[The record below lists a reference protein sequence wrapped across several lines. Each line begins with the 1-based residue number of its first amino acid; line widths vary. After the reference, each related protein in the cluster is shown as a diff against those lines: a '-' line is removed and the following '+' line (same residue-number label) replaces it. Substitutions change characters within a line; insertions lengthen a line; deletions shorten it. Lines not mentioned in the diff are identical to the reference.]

1 MPLMTT
7 TRSRRRR
14 YLLAGALATSALPLM
29 AQEPTM
35 PAGWRAVTDAPARF
49 VGPDVEPGMTDA
61 WNFRRMPPG
70 WHITTGPGVL
80 LYDLAVLAA
89 GRYRVE
95 TEFFLF
101 PNPTEEPIGLFVGGT
116 GLEGAPSGV
125 QWLGLLV
132 RRDGTAGVIH
142 AHGTEQHQV
151 TSYARTDSLPVHPG
165 NDSQRITLAI
175 DVEAD
180 SVRFLVNR
188 ARFTAVP
195 RTGLGL
201 DGPFGFRIGRGLNL
215 HVVRLD
221 YTQRLAPA
229 RGQ

>member
-1 MPLMTT
+1 MAAMVASSATPL
-7 TRSRRRR
+7 
-14 YLLAGALATSALPLM
+14 A

-49 VGPDVEPGMTDA
+49 VGPDVKPGMTDA

-70 WHITTGPGVL
+70 WHITTGPGVVL
-80 LYDLAVLAA
+80 FDPAVLAG

-101 PNPTEEPIGLFVGGT
+101 PNPADEPTGLFVGGT
-116 GLEGAPSGV
+116 GLEGPVSGV
-125 QWLGLLV
+125 QWFGLLI
-132 RRDGTAGVIH
+132 RRDGTSGVIH
-142 AHGTEQHQV
+142 NHGTEHHPMV
-151 TSYARTDSLPVHPG
+151 PYARSDSLAAHPG
-165 NDSQRITLAI
+165 NDSQLITLAI

-180 SVRFLVNR
+180 SVRFFVNR
-188 ARFTAVP
+188 SRLTAIP
-195 RTGLGL
+195 RASLQL
-201 DGPFGFRIGRGLNL
+201 DGPFGFRVGRGLNL